1 MSTAPN
7 LHAHDASQSDISRGM
22 VLLLALGTGL
32 GAASIY
38 YSQPLLGILGTDL
51 HASDQALGWIPT
63 LTQLGYA
70 FGILFLAPLGD
81 RHDRRRVILVK
92 ALLLAAALFASSLA
106 SSLALMLVASFVLGV
121 VATVAQDIVPA
132 AATLAP
138 PARRGHVVG
147 SVMTGLLLGILL
159 SRVASGFIA
168 EYLGW
173 RAMFGIAAVAV
184 LVMAAAMQ
192 RKLPRFKPTAHMSY
206 GRLLASLLTLW
217 RQYPALRRATLA
229 QGLLSVAFSAFWSTL
244 AVMLHDA
251 PFHLGSSV
259 AGAFGLAGAAGA
271 LAAPLAG
278 RVADRHGPEP
288 VTRLGA
294 GLTLLAF
301 VGLFLCSGLQPH
313 AALWALGIGAVVFD
327 LGIQSAL
334 ISHQTIVF
342 GLDHASRSRLNAV
355 LLTGMFIGMSL
366 GSALGNA
373 ALAHWHWQ
381 GVTLLAAV
389 AALGSLALRLWR
401 PATCPLA
408 PAGR

>member
-1 MSTAPN
+1 
-7 LHAHDASQSDISRGM
+7 M

-229 QGLLSVAFSAFWSTL
+229 Q
-244 AVMLHDA
+244 
-251 PFHLGSSV
+251 
-259 AGAFGLAGAAGA
+259 
-271 LAAPLAG
+271 
-278 RVADRHGPEP
+278 
-288 VTRLGA
+288 
-294 GLTLLAF
+294 
-301 VGLFLCSGLQPH
+301 
-313 AALWALGIGAVVFD
+313 
-327 LGIQSAL
+327 
-334 ISHQTIVF
+334 
-342 GLDHASRSRLNAV
+342 
-355 LLTGMFIGMSL
+355 
-366 GSALGNA
+366 
-373 ALAHWHWQ
+373 
-381 GVTLLAAV
+381 
-389 AALGSLALRLWR
+389 
-401 PATCPLA
+401 
-408 PAGR
+408 